1 MPRLLFVR
9 HTAVELLDGVPPR
22 DWPVTE
28 EGRRAAERLARDP
41 IWREVAHV
49 ATSPE
54 GKAVETARP
63 LARAAELAP
72 RVDDDLRE
80 VARELPV
87 LPRAEYVA
95 LVTRW
100 LDGEDVPGF
109 EPREHAARR
118 FAAAV
123 DRAAAASPGPTAV
136 VTHGLVLALHLG
148 LTPDEWTA
156 LPLPGIAAVVESPDP
171 GYQRASP

>member
-1 MPRLLFVR
+1 VPRLLFVR

-28 EGRRAAERLARDP
+28 EGRRAAERLAREP
-41 IWREVAHV
+41 IWRELAHV

-54 GKAVETARP
+54 GKAVATARP

-80 VARELPV
+80 VARDVPV
-87 LPRAEYVA
+87 LPRGEYVD

-100 LDGEDVPGF
+100 LGGEDVPGL
-109 EPREHAARR
+109 EPQEQAARR

-136 VTHGLVLALHLG
+136 VSHGLVLALHLG
-148 LTPDEWTA
+148 LTPNEWAA
-156 LPLPGIAAVVESPDP
+156 LPLPGIVAVVDSSGP
-171 GYQRASP
+171 GYERAIP

>member
-1 MPRLLFVR
+1 VPRLLFVR

-28 EGRRAAERLARDP
+28 EGRRAAERLAREP
-41 IWREVAHV
+41 IWRELTHV

-54 GKAVETARP
+54 DKAVETARP

-72 RVDDDLRE
+72 HVDDDLRE

-87 LPRAEYVA
+87 LPRAEYAELVA
-95 LVTRW
+95 RW
-100 LDGEDVPGF
+100 LGGEDLPGF

-148 LTPDEWTA
+148 LTPHEWAA
-156 LPLPGIAAVVESPDP
+156 LPLPGIAAVVECPDP
-171 GYQRASP
+171 GYQRATP